1 MRVVPLE
8 TASLPPGDEARR
20 RGARLAEP
28 LLVNRSLLPSVVVDE
43 VLVQKSEPHVAE
55 RRSRF
60 RRVVVG
66 AVGTCG
72 AICALAVVV
81 SLVQALG
88 EPEARA
94 STTRLAVNVAT
105 TEPVTRTALPPEPSD
120 AREGA
125 ARRPPAAADAPG
137 DVVHERGR
145 AREEGAVKARS
156 PTAGLLPAPRKHG
169 ARR

>member
-1 MRVVPLE
+1 M
-8 TASLPPGDEARR
+8 
-20 RGARLAEP
+20 
-28 LLVNRSLLPSVVVDE
+28 NRSLLPSVVVDE

-120 AREGA
+120 VREGA
-125 ARRPPAAADAPG
+125 APPAAAPAAPAWDGTWATSFTSADAP
-137 DVVHERGR
+137 
-145 AREEGAVKARS
+145 AKKAPGAKAPKS
-156 PTAGLLPAPRKHG
+156 KAAKAKPAPRKHG